1 MGSKADITDMKMTKM
16 PVAGPLVDPL
26 LVRRFA
32 GQGETLEMIAAR
44 FDLLEDEFIK
54 KLSKDKSL
62 KRAYD
67 LGCVDAKREIYGR
80 LWGCDDKTMTLLLA
94 RMKLKMVDPVIDHM
108 SGDALKILL
117 MKMDP
122 TERKT
127 LGQML
132 GFGKGKASGG
142 AGGDK

>member
-1 MGSKADITDMKMTKM
+1 MGSKADITDMKMHQM
-16 PVAGPLVDPL
+16 PVIDPL
-26 LVRRFA
+26 LIRKFA

-44 FDLLEDEFIK
+44 FDLLEDEFKK
-54 KLSKDKSL
+54 KLGKDKGL

-67 LGCVDAKREIYGR
+67 LGCVDAKREIQGR
-80 LWGCDDKTMTLLLA
+80 LWDCDDKTMTLLLA

-117 MKMDP
+117 MKMAPD
-122 TERKT
+122 ERKT

-132 GFGKGKASGG
+132 GFSKGRASGS
-142 AGGDK
+142 AGGEK